1 MQLLWENKKLFIINL
16 FLIFLS
22 SSGLILSIYFQ
33 LTISEEIFN
42 FKSSVSDSHTKNRLI
57 ILQIVA
63 LLIFTFFLSIK
74 FINAIFIDKQKNEI
88 ILKIRNKNIEFFNF
102 CSYKQMKNKKVEE
115 HIDNFSDVIEKF
127 TIVNTTD
134 IYAFANNIISLLGI
148 LILFGVIIIFKNFL
162 FLYILIFIIVA
173 ILLNWLLPYFFNKK
187 ELKYKDKLIEYR
199 QRNLSQTTDLID
211 NYKAF
216 LWNKSSSYFDREYF
230 KIIRKFNIEN
240 HKLFIKNKFIESIKE
255 ISLEITK
262 YIPILVAIFLV
273 IADPVNL
280 GTLVVIN
287 FIFVEIKSIQ
297 EMIINN
303 YTSIKSRN
311 VFLKYLSFYQNI
323 KSENLTKIY
332 DSIDN
337 IEFKNSSFAFDEK
350 VIFNNLNIKFRK
362 NEKYLIE
369 GPSGS
374 GKSTLIKLILKEITS
389 QNQSILIN
397 DKNINNIDRKSII
410 ENIIFL
416 DNKVII
422 LNEDLQSNISL
433 LEDKIILEKY
443 LDISKN
449 FNINFE
455 DLLSLSEGEK
465 QILNIARIIY
475 HASDNKWIIFD
486 ESMSN
491 IDKKM
496 KDKIENYF
504 LDMKNTTFINISH
517 NPSMSNRDKYSQIF
531 NIKNLKNL

>member
-443 LDISKN
+443 LDILKN

>member
-63 LLIFTFFLSIK
+63 LFIFTFFLSIK

-443 LDISKN
+443 LDILKN